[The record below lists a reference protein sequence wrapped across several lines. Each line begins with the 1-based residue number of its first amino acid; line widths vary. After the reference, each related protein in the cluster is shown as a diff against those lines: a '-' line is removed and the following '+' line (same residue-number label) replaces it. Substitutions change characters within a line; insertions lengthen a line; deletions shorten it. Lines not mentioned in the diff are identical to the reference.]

1 MSENT
6 QIKGSRTFPVAVL
19 LTLAGG
25 YLDAYTYSSRGGVF
39 ANAQTGN
46 IVKFGIALAN
56 SNFTRCL
63 QLLVPITAFV
73 IGILAALVIETY
85 FLKKEIHF
93 IRRMVLI
100 MEMTVMVIS
109 ALLPQSEIGNMLAN
123 TMISFVCAMQMEAFK
138 TFAGQPFA
146 TTVSTGNLRKFIE
159 FLYQGCV
166 EHDNGKLKIALMYL
180 TIVII
185 FITGALIGTLITDA
199 YGLHSVAVPAV
210 LLGIC
215 FVIITWK
222 RIASLNMEK

>member
-1 MSENT
+1 MADNT
-6 QIKGSRTFPVAVL
+6 QVKGSRTFPVAIL

-46 IVKFGIALAN
+46 IVKLGIALAN
-56 SNFTRCL
+56 GSYQRCL
-63 QLLVPITAFV
+63 QLLIPITAFV
-73 IGILAALVIETY
+73 IGILAALMIESG
-85 FLKKEIHF
+85 FLKREIRF

-100 MEMTVMVIS
+100 LEITVMVIS
-109 ALLPQSEIGNMLAN
+109 AFLPQNEIGNMLAN

-159 FLYQGCV
+159 FLYQGTA
-166 EHDNGKLKIALMYL
+166 EHDSGKLKTAVMYL
-180 TIVII
+180 TIVIV
-185 FITGALIGTLITDA
+185 FILGALIGTLITDA

-210 LLGIC
+210 LLGMC
-215 FVIITWK
+215 FIIITWK
-222 RIASLNMEK
+222 RIVSLNTGR